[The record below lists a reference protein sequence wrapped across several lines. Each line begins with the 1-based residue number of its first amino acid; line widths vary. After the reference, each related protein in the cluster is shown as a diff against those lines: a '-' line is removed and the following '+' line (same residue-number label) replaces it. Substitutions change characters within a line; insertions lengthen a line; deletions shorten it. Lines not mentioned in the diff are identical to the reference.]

1 MIIECDM
8 IYLNRDGEVWGVL
21 FIGKIDMNIYRC
33 VSENITEDDVII
45 TEERISHIKERHPYD
60 FEKYCDYLRKIVE
73 EPDYIIQSNKSNTAL
88 IWKAFDEEDNSFKT
102 ILRLKT
108 SSDDPKFKNSIITF
122 MRINKKEWN
131 RLLRNKPILYKKE

>member
-1 MIIECDM
+1 M
-8 IYLNRDGEVWGVL
+8 L

-88 IWKAFDEEDNSFKT
+88 ILKAFDEEDNSFQT

-131 RLLRNKPILYKKE
+131 RLLRNKSILYKKE

>member
-1 MIIECDM
+1 M
-8 IYLNRDGEVWGVL
+8 L

-88 IWKAFDEEDNSFKT
+88 ILKAFDEEDNSFKT

-108 SSDDPKFKNSIITF
+108 SSDDPKFKYSIITF

-131 RLLRNKPILYKKE
+131 RLLRNKSILYKKE

>member
-1 MIIECDM
+1 M
-8 IYLNRDGEVWGVL
+8 L

-88 IWKAFDEEDNSFKT
+88 ILKAFDEEDNSFKT

-131 RLLRNKPILYKKE
+131 RLLRNKSILYKKE

>member
-1 MIIECDM
+1 M
-8 IYLNRDGEVWGVL
+8 L

-33 VSENITEDDVII
+33 VSNNITEDDVII

-88 IWKAFDEEDNSFKT
+88 ILKAFDEEDNSFKT

>member
-1 MIIECDM
+1 M
-8 IYLNRDGEVWGVL
+8 L

-88 IWKAFDEEDNSFKT
+88 ILKAFDEEDNSFKT

-108 SSDDPKFKNSIITF
+108 SSDDSKFKNSIITF
-122 MRINKKEWN
+122 MKINKKEWN

>member
-1 MIIECDM
+1 M
-8 IYLNRDGEVWGVL
+8 L

-88 IWKAFDEEDNSFKT
+88 I
-102 ILRLKT
+102 
-108 SSDDPKFKNSIITF
+108 
-122 MRINKKEWN
+122 
-131 RLLRNKPILYKKE
+131 